1 MCPRPIIF
9 QLDRESTNHG
19 FEQCIAGE
27 LVWSDLPLRA
37 DARSADLWTR
47 LQPAS
52 DRTWT
57 PIYDGPG
64 QLAGGIERI
73 RSDRGDLGGYRVTH
87 EDGEAFT
94 ISSDGGTIRRLAPLA
109 PAVDTFAFSHIT
121 RTMGAPL
128 ALAFALREIYLLHAS
143 AVRGADGSVVALA
156 ADSGGGKSTLAGA
169 AHAHPE
175 FGFTRIA
182 DDQLPVRLG
191 RSPAALPHFPQLK
204 LRAEEQYPSEAALSL
219 PLSALV
225 ELEVDASC
233 RRPEL
238 TRESAPSAIQL
249 LVRSTV
255 AAKLFDKELLA
266 RHFNA
271 CASAALTLPAYRLRY
286 PYALD
291 RLGEALQALAHPPR

>member
-1 MCPRPIIF
+1 MCPRPIVF
-9 QLDRESTNHG
+9 QLDRESTHHG
-19 FEQCIAGE
+19 FEQLIAGE
-27 LVWSDLPLRA
+27 VVWSDLPLRS
-37 DARSADLWTR
+37 DAQAAELWTR
-47 LQPAS
+47 LKPAS

-73 RSDRGDLGGYRVTH
+73 RSERGDLGGYRVTH

-94 ISSDGGTIRRLAPLA
+94 ISSDGGTIRRLAAAA
-109 PAVDTFAFSHIT
+109 PAPDTFAFSHMT
-121 RTMGAPL
+121 RAMGAPL

-143 AVRGADGSVVALA
+143 GVAAVDGSVLALSA
-156 ADSGGGKSTLAGA
+156 ESGGGKSTLAGA
-169 AHAHPE
+169 ARTHPE
-175 FGFTRIA
+175 FGLARVA

-191 RSPAALPHFPQLK
+191 RSPVALPHFPQLK
-204 LRAEEQYPSEAALSL
+204 LQAADQYPAEAPPCV
-219 PLSALV
+219 PLAAII

-233 RRPEL
+233 RMPEL
-238 TRESAPSAIQL
+238 TRETAPSAIQL

-255 AAKLFDKELLA
+255 AAKLFDRELLA

-286 PYALD
+286 PHALD
-291 RLGEALQALAHPPR
+291 RLGEALQALAHLPR